1 MKNKKTNQ
9 RVKYKVF
16 IPLVN
21 LLLFNRT
28 ENPQFDTEIEN
39 LSKEFIEA
47 NHYFK
52 NIDPENESYLEK
64 CINDLLKDLDRKKR
78 VALSELVMRS
88 NFVSNMLFLKDIFNI
103 DKSKTS
109 PTEDFFIELNTFLIE
124 GKIGFYFLFF
134 IKYQIEDVFGY
145 DFSDNKVISKQQY
158 DGLIAELCNPK
169 KSTFNSRE
177 I

>member
-1 MKNKKTNQ
+1 
-9 RVKYKVF
+9 
-16 IPLVN
+16 
-21 LLLFNRT
+21 
-28 ENPQFDTEIEN
+28 
-39 LSKEFIEA
+39 
-47 NHYFK
+47 
-52 NIDPENESYLEK
+52 
-64 CINDLLKDLDRKKR
+64 
-78 VALSELVMRS
+78 MRS
-88 NFVSNMLFLKDIFNI
+88 NFVSNMLLLKDIFNM

-169 KSTFNSRE
+169 KPTFNSRE

>member
-39 LSKEFIEA
+39 LSKGFIEA

-64 CINDLLKDLDRKKR
+64 CINDLLKDLDKKN
-78 VALSELVMRS
+78 VLL
-88 NFVSNMLFLKDIFNI
+88 
-103 DKSKTS
+103 
-109 PTEDFFIELNTFLIE
+109 
-124 GKIGFYFLFF
+124 
-134 IKYQIEDVFGY
+134 
-145 DFSDNKVISKQQY
+145 
-158 DGLIAELCNPK
+158 
-169 KSTFNSRE
+169 
-177 I
+177 